1 MNEKVPVTLGE
12 SYEIFIDSLGSV
24 GEGVGRYEGF
34 TIFVDDAIIKE
45 RVLVKIFEV
54 KKNFARG
61 KIEKVLVKNVARRDP
76 ICPLYNEC
84 GGCQFQHLSYEAQLQ
99 YKYIQVVSAIT
110 RIGQIKDATIFP
122 VIGAKNPLHYRNK
135 MQFPIRFDSEK
146 AIIGCFAKGTH
157 NVIDTEHCFIEDKQ
171 NNDLLIVAKEL
182 INELRIPVYDE
193 NTHHGVLR
201 HIMGRVGEDNT
212 LMVVIITATKELPRE
227 KDIIRKLRE
236 RLPNLVSLHQNV
248 QPQHNNVILGEDTK
262 KLFGKPTIYGVVGDF
277 KFHISP
283 KSFFQVNTEQTK
295 ILYETALDFAN
306 LTGREIVVDAYCGTG
321 TISLFL
327 AQKAKKVYGIEIVSS
342 AIQDAKKNA
351 QENNVRNAEFLVG
364 DAVNVMPRLLK
375 MGIKADVI
383 VLDPPRAGS
392 SEVVLETCAAMEPKR
407 IIYVSCNPQSLARD
421 LATLQNLGYKT
432 VKVQPVDMFPQT
444 NSVESVA
451 LIEKA

>member
-12 SYEIFIDSLGSV
+12 SCEIFIDSLGSV

-45 RVLVKIFEV
+45 RVLIKITEV

-61 KIEKVLVKNVARRDP
+61 KIEKVLVKNIARRDP

-110 RIGQIKDATIFP
+110 RIGQIKDAKILP
-122 VIGAKNPLHYRNK
+122 VLGAKNPLHYRNK
-135 MQFPIRFDSEK
+135 MQFPIRFNNEK

-157 NVIDTEHCFIEDKQ
+157 NVIDAEHCFIEDKQ
-171 NNDLLIVAKEL
+171 NNALLTVAKEL

-193 NTHHGVLR
+193 NTHRGVLR

-227 KDIIRKLRE
+227 NDIVRKLRE
-236 RLPNLVSLHQNV
+236 RLPNLVSLYQNV
-248 QPQHNNVILGEDTK
+248 QPQHNNVILGEYTK

-283 KSFFQVNTEQTK
+283 KSFFQVNTEQTR
-295 ILYETALDFAN
+295 ILYETALDFAS
-306 LTGREIVVDAYCGTG
+306 LTGQEIVVDAYCGTG

-327 AQKAKKVYGIEIVSS
+327 SQKAKKVYGVEIVSS

-351 QENNVRNAEFLVG
+351 QENNIRNADFLVG
-364 DAVNVMPRLLK
+364 DAVNVLPRLLK

-392 SEVVLETCAAMEPKR
+392 SEVVLETFAAMQPKR
-407 IIYVSCNPQSLARD
+407 IVYVSCNPQSLARD
-421 LATLQNLGYKT
+421 LAILQNLGYKT
-432 VKVQPVDMFPQT
+432 IKVQPVDMFPQT

>member
-1 MNEKVPVTLGE
+1 MSGQIPVTLGE

-45 RVLVKIFEV
+45 RVLVKITEI

-61 KIEKVLVKNVARRDP
+61 KIEKVLSKNVARRDP

-110 RIGQIKDATIFP
+110 RIGQIKDAKILP

-135 MQFPIRFDSEK
+135 MQFPIRFENNQ
-146 AIIGCFAKGTH
+146 AIVGCFAKGTH
-157 NVIDTEHCFIEDKQ
+157 NVIDATHCFIEDEE
-171 NNDLLIVAKEL
+171 NNSLLIAIKEI

-193 NTHHGVLR
+193 TTHRGVLR

-227 KDIIRKLRE
+227 NDIVRKLRE
-236 RLPNLVSLHQNV
+236 RLPNLVSVYQNV
-248 QPQHNNVILGEDTK
+248 QPQHNNVILGDDLK
-262 KLFGKPTIYGVVGDF
+262 KLFGKPTIYGIVGDF

-295 ILYETALDFAN
+295 ILYETALEFAN
-306 LTGREIVVDAYCGTG
+306 LTGQEIVVDAYCGTG

-351 QENNVRNAEFLVG
+351 QENNIRNADFLVG
-364 DAVNVMPRLLK
+364 DTINVLPRLLK

-392 SEVVLETCAAMEPKR
+392 SEVVLETFAAMEPKR

-421 LATLQNLGYKT
+421 LAILQNLNYKT
-432 VKVQPVDMFPQT
+432 VKIQPVDMFPQT

-451 LIEKA
+451 LIEKV